1 MTSPIKLVLC
11 DIDGCLN
18 AGLNDPL
25 DLIAISSIARQIEA
39 FAGHGVLCGLC
50 TGRPVP
56 FAQAMAQVLGTTA
69 PLVCENG
76 AVVFDPECGRAIM
89 LPAPSD
95 IEALRNL
102 GARIVQSPR
111 WDVTLEPGKS
121 ACVSLN
127 GARITGARPDHIKA
141 VIGEMQALP
150 NANNFNWTFSST
162 AIDVTPKGIDK
173 SVGAQRLLASLGMD
187 WSCVA
192 AIGDS
197 EGDLPVLKRAA
208 LSLCPANATDAVK
221 QIVDHCADLPFAGGT
236 AQLLQTKILAG
247 A

>member
-18 AGLNDPL
+18 AGLRDPL
-25 DLIAISSIARQIEA
+25 DLAAIFKIARQLKV
-39 FAGHGVLCGLC
+39 FADHGILVGLC

-56 FAQAMAQVLGTTA
+56 FAQARAQVLGLTA
-69 PLVCENG
+69 PLVCESG
-76 AVVFDPECGRAIM
+76 AVVFDPANGRVTM

-95 IEALRNL
+95 IEELRDL
-102 GARIVQSPR
+102 GGRIVQSPR

-121 ACVSLN
+121 ACASLN
-127 GARITGARPDHIKA
+127 GAGITGARPDQVKA
-141 VIGEMQALP
+141 VIPEMQDLP

-173 SVGAQRLLASLGMD
+173 SVGAQRLLASLGLD

-208 LSLCPANATDAVK
+208 LSLCLANATESVK
-221 QIVDHCADLPFAGGT
+221 QIVDHCADRPFAEGT
-236 AQLLQTKILAG
+236 AQLLQTKILVG